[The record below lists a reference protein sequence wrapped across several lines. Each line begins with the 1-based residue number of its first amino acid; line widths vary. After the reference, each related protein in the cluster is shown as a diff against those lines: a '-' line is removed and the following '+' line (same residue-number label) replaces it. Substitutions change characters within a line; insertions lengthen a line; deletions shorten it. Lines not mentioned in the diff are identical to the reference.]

1 ITSRFPHWFCP
12 AFATYARRE
21 TELPCDQHTL
31 LAMTAPRPLY
41 VASAVEVRWA
51 DPRGEFLS
59 CVAASPVWA
68 LFGLCGLG
76 TTDYPPLDTPIGRA
90 IGYHVRT
97 GRHDLIAYD
106 WHRFADFADRTV
118 RKQEPPPADG
128 YPAFHPLQSP
138 LPVKPPAG
146 AVVLLPERVDATT
159 DLTAFVGMAGG
170 PIDWQ
175 IDDGTLVVQT
185 TAEHANHIV
194 SRMVFRDAD
203 IHAEFLT
210 SPVAK
215 GNSGLYLHGHYEMQ
229 IYDSFGVEPPTEQ
242 DEGGLYRFGKP
253 IVNASRPVG
262 EWQVYDVRFIA
273 PRRDAAGTI
282 VKPGSVTAWLNG
294 KLVQNELR
302 FTEPRSPYTPF
313 KHGATDYLA
322 GLEKKLLATGE
333 GPLFLQDHESP
344 TRFRNVWIKRLDTP

>member
-1 ITSRFPHWFCP
+1 
-12 AFATYARRE
+12 
-21 TELPCDQHTL
+21 
-31 LAMTAPRPLY
+31 MTAPRALY
-41 VASAVEVRWA
+41 VASAIEDRWA

-59 CVAASPVWA
+59 CVAAAPVWQ
-68 LFGLCGLG
+68 LFGLVGLG
-76 TTDYPPLDTPIGRA
+76 TTEYPPIDTPIGQT

-97 GRHDLIAYD
+97 GRHDLITYD

-128 YPAFHPLQSP
+128 YPAFHPPQSP

-175 IDDGTLVVQT
+175 VDDGTLVVQT

-242 DEGGLYRFGKP
+242 DEGSLYRFGKP

-302 FTEPRSPYTPF
+302 FTEPR
-313 KHGATDYLA
+313 
-322 GLEKKLLATGE
+322 
-333 GPLFLQDHESP
+333 
-344 TRFRNVWIKRLDTP
+344 